1 MDSKQSMGK
10 AGENCSVLGLRMM
23 EIAVERGIEI
33 GVKAAIDYMEEE
45 RARTRKS
52 RHDSR
57 LHNTKLLLKH
67 YRSFKEHVEGAV
79 FNAKQLKESAI
90 DILDGLD
97 SEMMDDT
104 TYVDGIKKSQQRTII
119 ILKHIDKMLE
129 FFRVSCEQSGD
140 PIEMR
145 RYNTIMEMYINGEK
159 KIASEI
165 GTILGIE
172 WRTVYKDVNY
182 AIEPLSALIFGV
194 DSLKFM

>member
-33 GVKAAIDYMEEE
+33 GVKAAMDYIEEE
-45 RARTRKS
+45 RERTRKS

-57 LHNTKLLLKH
+57 LHNTKLLLKN
-67 YRSFKEHVEGAV
+67 YRSFKKHVEGAI
-79 FNAKQLKESAI
+79 FNAKQAKENAI

-97 SEMMDDT
+97 SEITDDV

-119 ILKHIDKMLE
+119 ILQHIDKMLD
-129 FFRVSCEQSGD
+129 FFRISCEQSKD
-140 PIEMR
+140 PVEMR
-145 RYNTIMEMYINGEK
+145 RYNTIMAMYINDDK
-159 KIASEI
+159 KTAPEI
-165 GTILGIE
+165 GAILGVE

-194 DSLKFM
+194 DSIKFA